1 MVLPLPI
8 KDDASILTHNVE
20 VPQCITDSS
29 FALNRGRTTH
39 HDSYLLD
46 LKPSGEVGLG
56 GGERERERDG
66 GVGQVGSFIAGAL
79 LQLLN
84 YICIIITE
92 IEIFLL
98 LILLIFSTSPREKS
112 VVIGIYQFRSI
123 PLNSAQF
130 RSIPY
135 SPLGP

>member
-1 MVLPLPI
+1 MSERKTRLLDTWSQSLVLPLPI

-56 GGERERERDG
+56 LGGGERERWRCGAG
-66 GVGQVGSFIAGAL
+66 GEF
-79 LQLLN
+79 
-84 YICIIITE
+84 YC
-92 IEIFLL
+92 
-98 LILLIFSTSPREKS
+98 
-112 VVIGIYQFRSI
+112 
-123 PLNSAQF
+123 
-130 RSIPY
+130 
-135 SPLGP
+135 

>member
-39 HDSYLLD
+39 HDFYLLD

-56 GGERERERDG
+56 GGREREREREMEVWG
-66 GVGQVGSFIAGAL
+66 RWGV
-79 LQLLN
+79 
-84 YICIIITE
+84 
-92 IEIFLL
+92 LL
-98 LILLIFSTSPREKS
+98 LELCFNCLI
-112 VVIGIYQFRSI
+112 I
-123 PLNSAQF
+123 SA
-130 RSIPY
+130 
-135 SPLGP
+135 